1 MKKII
6 LAFLSCVVLGFAQQH
21 THSKDQ
27 SLASDFTLNNGSISV
42 EGAYILQTPPNRKN
56 TAIFLSIYN
65 NTDKDIALIKATSN
79 LTQKVE
85 LHTHVDSHM
94 QAVDKIVIKAHSKA
108 ILQSGG
114 DHIMLFDTNVN
125 KNTQTHLE
133 LYFDNKEKIILENIP
148 SKSLVTKN
156 E

>member
-1 MKKII
+1 MKRII
-6 LAFLSCVVLGFAQQH
+6 LAFLSCVILGFAH
-21 THSKDQ
+21 EHIHSKDQ
-27 SLASDFTLNNGSISV
+27 GLMSDFALNNGSIIIKN
-42 EGAYILQTPPNRKN
+42 AYILQTPPNRKN

-85 LHTHVDSHM
+85 LHTHAHSHM

-125 KNTQTHLE
+125 ENTQTHLE
-133 LYFDNKEKIILENIP
+133 LYFDNKEKIILKNLP
-148 SKSLVTKN
+148 SKSFVTK
-156 E
+156 